1 MCIAII
7 GKDAYLN
14 VTRTCSLGVRTMF
27 RVVSCLMSSSMM
39 VTSFSTT
46 SEVRRNLSEIK
57 DSNMLLILQLNI
69 FTLLARPKVGYY
81 FS

>member
-1 MCIAII
+1 
-7 GKDAYLN
+7 
-14 VTRTCSLGVRTMF
+14 MF

-69 FTLLARPKVGYY
+69 FTLLARRMVGFY
-81 FS
+81 FSSMSDSSSAGLACDVEVGDMLYE